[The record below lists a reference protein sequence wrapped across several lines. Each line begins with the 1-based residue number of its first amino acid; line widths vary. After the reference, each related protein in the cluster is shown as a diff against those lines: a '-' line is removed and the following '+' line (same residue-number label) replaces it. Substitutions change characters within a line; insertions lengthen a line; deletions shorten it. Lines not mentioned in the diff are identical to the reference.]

1 MSTNNAR
8 FTVSLPAEMLQQVE
22 DYRYSRRIPTRS
34 FATIELIRKG
44 LEAVAHEDEI
54 LKAQREKELREA
66 TATSEE

>member
-44 LEAVAHEDEI
+44 LEAVAQEEAI
-54 LKAQREKELREA
+54 LKAQKEKALREA
-66 TATSEE
+66 SAEE